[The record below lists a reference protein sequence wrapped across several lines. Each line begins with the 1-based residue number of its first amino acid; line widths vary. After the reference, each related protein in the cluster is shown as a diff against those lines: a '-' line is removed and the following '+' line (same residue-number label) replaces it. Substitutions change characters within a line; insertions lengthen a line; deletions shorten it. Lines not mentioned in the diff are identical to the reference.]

1 MAEASGFSP
10 YVRLWRDWLW
20 PYRWTLSLAI
30 LMTVLVSATTG
41 AYSKVIQLVMSA
53 LERTDPAV
61 IWWGPLT
68 VLGLTS
74 LSAVGQYYKETIS
87 NIVVTHM
94 ETDLRKRMFSQL
106 VGADLARL
114 QSEAP
119 AGLAA
124 RFSSD
129 ISVVGGAVRGYVG
142 GLTNILT
149 IIVSIGVML
158 TIDWSL
164 TLMILLIFSVALVP
178 VNVIGRRL
186 RKLAKRTQAEISHM
200 TSEVTEGLSS
210 IRMARTY
217 SLEEPLARS
226 AEGVFDR
233 LLGLSV
239 KQYIWRAR
247 MAPLMEVLMGI
258 AIAVLLF
265 VVAKRITAG
274 TISIADFTG
283 LLTGFGVLSGPARRI
298 GGSYATLMQG
308 RAALDRIYM
317 LFDAENT
324 IVDGAR
330 EVGRVHG
337 VIHFEDVSFAYPD
350 GHVAL
355 ENVSL
360 TIPQGR
366 KTAFVGRSGAGKST
380 VFNLLP
386 RLYDPTAGTISI
398 DGIDIRD
405 MTLASLRDQI
415 AVVSQDSVL
424 LSGSVADNI
433 GFGRKGATRAE
444 IEEAARAAAAD
455 GFIRALPQG
464 YDTMVRPTEQ
474 AFSGG
479 ERQRLSIARAMVRNA
494 PILLLDEATSA
505 LDAESEAQIQ
515 KALARLAEGRTTLV
529 IAHRLATV
537 MDSDLIVVMDRG
549 RVVEMGRHQELLDRG
564 GLYADLFA
572 LQFSGA

>member
-1 MAEASGFSP
+1 MSEASGFSP

-41 AYSKVIQLVMSA
+41 AYSKVIQLVMAA

>member
-94 ETDLRKRMFSQL
+94 ETDLRKRMFSRL

-186 RKLAKRTQAEISHM
+186 RKLAKRTQAEISGSNWAPGPLMPAPNIH
-200 TSEVTEGLSS
+200 SPLSS
-210 IRMARTY
+210 CLWC
-217 SLEEPLARS
+217 S
-226 AEGVFDR
+226 
-233 LLGLSV
+233 
-239 KQYIWRAR
+239 K
-247 MAPLMEVLMGI
+247 
-258 AIAVLLF
+258 
-265 VVAKRITAG
+265 
-274 TISIADFTG
+274 
-283 LLTGFGVLSGPARRI
+283 
-298 GGSYATLMQG
+298 
-308 RAALDRIYM
+308 
-317 LFDAENT
+317 
-324 IVDGAR
+324 
-330 EVGRVHG
+330 
-337 VIHFEDVSFAYPD
+337 
-350 GHVAL
+350 
-355 ENVSL
+355 
-360 TIPQGR
+360 
-366 KTAFVGRSGAGKST
+366 AFWET
-380 VFNLLP
+380 
-386 RLYDPTAGTISI
+386 
-398 DGIDIRD
+398 
-405 MTLASLRDQI
+405 
-415 AVVSQDSVL
+415 
-424 LSGSVADNI
+424 
-433 GFGRKGATRAE
+433 
-444 IEEAARAAAAD
+444 
-455 GFIRALPQG
+455 
-464 YDTMVRPTEQ
+464 
-474 AFSGG
+474 
-479 ERQRLSIARAMVRNA
+479 
-494 PILLLDEATSA
+494 
-505 LDAESEAQIQ
+505 
-515 KALARLAEGRTTLV
+515 
-529 IAHRLATV
+529 
-537 MDSDLIVVMDRG
+537 
-549 RVVEMGRHQELLDRG
+549 
-564 GLYADLFA
+564 
-572 LQFSGA
+572 

>member
-247 MAPLMEVLMGI
+247 MAPLTEVLMGI